1 MPQGPEMT
9 QWIRTL
15 AVLKEDPAAAGSYT
29 YLSVTP
35 ISGGSHAIFWLCMY
49 CICSHMIHRLS
60 VHTFRHTFRK
70 NPNIHK
76 SKNLKISQNIV
87 I

>member
-1 MPQGPEMT
+1 MPQGAEMT

-35 ISGGSHAIFWLCMY
+35 FSEGQMPSFGSACTVYMFTY
-49 CICSHMIHRLS
+49 D
-60 VHTFRHTFRK
+60 TQT
-70 NPNIHK
+70 
-76 SKNLKISQNIV
+76 
-87 I
+87 